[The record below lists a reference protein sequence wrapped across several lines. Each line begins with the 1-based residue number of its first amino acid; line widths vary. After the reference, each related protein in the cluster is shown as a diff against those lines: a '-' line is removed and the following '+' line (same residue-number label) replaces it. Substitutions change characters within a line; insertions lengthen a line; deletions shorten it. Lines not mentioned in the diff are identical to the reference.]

1 MEYNNVILKWV
12 YPTTKVS
19 DDFRKRDIVVESVEK
34 YPQLIKIELQND
46 RCEIIDNF
54 QLGDLIN
61 LKIELR
67 GRKWTSP
74 EGKTMLL
81 QSIVGYSVKPHTP
94 PKVVQ
99 KPIPVEE
106 SEDLPF

>member
-1 MEYNNVILKWV
+1 MEYNNVILREV
-12 YPTTKVS
+12 HPTTKVS

-34 YPQLIKIELQND
+34 YPQSNKIELQNN
-46 RCEIIDNF
+46 RCDLIDNF
-54 QLGDLIN
+54 QLGDMIN

-74 EGKTMLL
+74 EGKIIHL
-81 QSIVGYSVKPHTP
+81 QSIVGYSIKPHNP

-99 KPIPVEE
+99 KAVPVEE